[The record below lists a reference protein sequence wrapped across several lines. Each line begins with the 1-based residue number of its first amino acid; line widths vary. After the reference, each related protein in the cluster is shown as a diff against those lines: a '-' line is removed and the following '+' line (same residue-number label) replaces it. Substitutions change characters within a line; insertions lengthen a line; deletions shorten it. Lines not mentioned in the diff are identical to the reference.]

1 MGLEQM
7 NETETAQMA
16 AFPGGKKMNSKIFL
30 SVMIVML
37 SVSAHAIGGGGKD
50 IDKTDDGRDRESVV
64 ERQGTTATASG
75 NRDLRIQSI
84 ASKVSQVAHDSDAS
98 KCDDVCQLRA
108 QILEGAERNPTQAL
122 SPTTKAH
129 VDALVLQTATGLK
142 GKMTANDAFEQALTS
157 NELSDTEKDE
167 ICGH

>member
-1 MGLEQM
+1 
-7 NETETAQMA
+7 
-16 AFPGGKKMNSKIFL
+16 MNSKIFSAL
-30 SVMIVML
+30 MIVML

-64 ERQGTTATASG
+64 ERPGTAATASG
-75 NRDLRIQSI
+75 NHDLRVQSI
-84 ASKVSQVAHDSDAS
+84 ASKVAEVARGSDPT

-108 QILEGAERNPTQAL
+108 QIIEGAERNPTQAL
-122 SPTTKAH
+122 SPSTKAH
-129 VDALVLQTATGLK
+129 VDALVLQTASGIK
-142 GKMTANDAFEQALTS
+142 GKMTASDAFEQALTS